1 MAPTSWLTSA
11 MAKAGLS
18 ESQPP
23 QLRFKL
29 VGVKVMLGGG
39 GKSMAEMVLLKPNQK
54 LLGEVLKKVLLA
66 GWFFSSVPPSLAC
79 SLCKLKFLSLCR
91 L

>member
-1 MAPTSWLTSA
+1 MEASPEVVDYTIGSNVNGSYFLAYFSDGKSWLTSA

-39 GKSMAEMVLLKPNQK
+39 GKSMASQWRQ
-54 LLGEVLKKVLLA
+54 LA
-66 GWFFSSVPPSLAC
+66 SKSCPSFC
-79 SLCKLKFLSLCR
+79 
-91 L
+91 